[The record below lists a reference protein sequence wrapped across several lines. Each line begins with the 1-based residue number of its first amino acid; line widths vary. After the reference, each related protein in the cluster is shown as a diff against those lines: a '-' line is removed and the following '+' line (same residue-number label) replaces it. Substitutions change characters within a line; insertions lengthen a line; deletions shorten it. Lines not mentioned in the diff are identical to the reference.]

1 MYSDRLEIL
10 SHGGLPRGMT
20 EKQFY
25 DGISHPRNATLMR
38 IFLTMGLTEHTGHG
52 IPTIISKYGKKV
64 FDITDN
70 YIKCVIPF
78 DAAVMNA
85 SKNVGMNVGMN
96 VGLNSTQK
104 KILKLLLDNP
114 NLTAETLASL
124 IGVSKRTAERNLSD
138 LKQKGKIER
147 IGSKR
152 DGQWIVIR

>member
-20 EKQFY
+20 E
-25 DGISHPRNATLMR
+25 
-38 IFLTMGLTEHTGHG
+38 
-52 IPTIISKYGKKV
+52 
-64 FDITDN
+64 
-70 YIKCVIPF
+70 
-78 DAAVMNA
+78 
-85 SKNVGMNVGMN
+85 
-96 VGLNSTQK
+96 K

-138 LKQKGKIER
+138 LQQKGKIER

>member
-1 MYSDRLEIL
+1 M
-10 SHGGLPRGMT
+10 
-20 EKQFY
+20 
-25 DGISHPRNATLMR
+25 
-38 IFLTMGLTEHTGHG
+38 IFVNRHR
-52 IPTIISKYGKKV
+52 
-64 FDITDN
+64 
-70 YIKCVIPF
+70 
-78 DAAVMNA
+78 
-85 SKNVGMNVGMN
+85 NVGMN

-138 LKQKGKIER
+138 LQQKGKIER